1 MFLMIL
7 YSFVG
12 GLILNLMPCVFPV
25 LALKA
30 FGFIRTAGEDKSARL
45 MHVGAYT
52 VGIVG
57 TMVAFAGLIAVIRDS
72 GGVVGWGFQF
82 QHPPFIIFMCALLF
96 LFALNLLGVF
106 EISMPGVQTG
116 IQGSN
121 RWEAAFLKALAVVL
135 ATPCSAPLWAQ
146 RSGLL

>member
-57 TMVAFAGLIAVIRDS
+57 TMVAFAGLIAVIRYS

-82 QHPPFIIFMCALLF
+82 SIHLSLSLCARFYFSLRSTCLVS
-96 LFALNLLGVF
+96 LRSACPVYKQVF
-106 EISMPGVQTG
+106 KR
-116 IQGSN
+116 SN
-121 RWEAAFLKALAVVL
+121 RWEAAF
-135 ATPCSAPLWAQ
+135 
-146 RSGLL
+146 

>member
-57 TMVAFAGLIAVIRDS
+57 TMVAFAGLIAVIRYS
-72 GGVVGWGFQF
+72 GGVVGWGLIL
-82 QHPPFIIFMCALLF
+82 HPPFIIFMCAS
-96 LFALNLLGVF
+96 
-106 EISMPGVQTG
+106 IS
-116 IQGSN
+116 
-121 RWEAAFLKALAVVL
+121 L
-135 ATPCSAPLWAQ
+135 CAQ
-146 RSGLL
+146 PAWCL